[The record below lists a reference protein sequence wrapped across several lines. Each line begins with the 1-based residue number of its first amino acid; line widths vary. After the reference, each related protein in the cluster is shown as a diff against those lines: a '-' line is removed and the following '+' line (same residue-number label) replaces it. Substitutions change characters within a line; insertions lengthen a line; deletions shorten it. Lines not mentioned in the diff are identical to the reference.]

1 MLTIEKY
8 YPNWKNLKIHE
19 TSPVNRGASFKL
31 KRFCDTYTP
40 TQYYP
45 NDIQGIEI
53 NGFRNEN
60 LENLTFSD
68 ESFDIVVSQDVMEHI
83 YNPDNAFSE
92 ISRTLRPG
100 GAHIFSVPL
109 VNKHKPSET
118 WARLGKKGEPVF
130 TNKPEYHGNPINP
143 KGSPVT
149 MHWGYD
155 IVDYIKKTSQLE
167 TTIEYIDDLNYGV
180 RAEYIEIL
188 LSKKSIV

>member
-19 TSPVNRGASFKL
+19 TSPLNRGASLKL
-31 KRFCDTYTP
+31 KRFCEFYFA

-45 NDIQGIEI
+45 KEIPGIEI

-60 LENLTFSD
+60 LEKMTFSD
-68 ESFDIVVSQDVMEHI
+68 ESFDIIISQDVLEHI
-83 YNPDNAFSE
+83 YNPEIAFKE
-92 ISRTLRPG
+92 IARTLKPG

-109 VNKHKPSET
+109 INKHNKSEI
-118 WARLGKKGEPVF
+118 WARLGNNDELVF
-130 TNKPEYHGNPINP
+130 VNNPEYHGNPIDP

-149 MHWGYD
+149 MHWGFD
-155 IVDYIKKTSQLE
+155 IVDYIKKSSQLE
-167 TTIEYIDDLNYGV
+167 TTIEHIDDLYHGV

-188 LSKKSIV
+188 VSKKT